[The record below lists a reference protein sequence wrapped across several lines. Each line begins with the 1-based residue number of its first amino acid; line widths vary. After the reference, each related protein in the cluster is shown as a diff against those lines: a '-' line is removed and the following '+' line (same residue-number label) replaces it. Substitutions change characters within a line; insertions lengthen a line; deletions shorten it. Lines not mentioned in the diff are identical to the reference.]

1 MMTDELESFINNTK
15 HIILDSE
22 LLILILAGLCDKGFI
37 KQIKSTKKFSEENYE
52 KLSSILSKFKII
64 MTTSHILAEFSNL
77 NRDTHTK
84 KDNNYYRKEL
94 FEKFKELLQDEYL
107 QEELIDITE
116 LTEDRSF
123 NRLGVADIGIKKI
136 SKNKDYGVITADL
149 NLYLDLLNSEINCIN
164 FSHFME

>member
-1 MMTDELESFINNTK
+1 MTDELESFINNTK